1 MMLTWS
7 ESSVRFGHEMSYV
20 IRDAVE
26 QDLAMILTFLD
37 KYLRRDYFITRWQ
50 LRHVLG
56 HRYHTMVLA
65 LEGEGLVGIAIM
77 SKASRTLL
85 NLLVHP
91 DERRRGIGDALL
103 ATLKVER
110 VRAKLDVADGDPRD
124 FYRARGFR
132 SSGRF
137 NDKGNIEIMVVDLD
151 SPPEW
156 AQFACSQIMPLFAI
170 PSE

>member
-1 MMLTWS
+1 
-7 ESSVRFGHEMSYV
+7 MSYA
-20 IRDAVE
+20 IRDAVGH
-26 QDLAMILTFLD
+26 DFAMISTFLD
-37 KYLRRDYFITRWQ
+37 QYLRRDYFITRWQ

-56 HRYHTMVLA
+56 HRYHKMMLA
-65 LEGEGLVGIAIM
+65 VEGERLVGVAIM
-77 SKASRTLL
+77 TKASRTLL

-103 ATLKVER
+103 GSLQVER
-110 VRAKLDVADGDPRD
+110 IRAKLDVADGDPRD

-137 NDKGNIEIMVVDLD
+137 NLKGNIEIMVVDLD

-156 AQFACSQIMPLFAI
+156 AEFSCSQIMPLFRDLTG
-170 PSE
+170 